1 MQVSEY
7 EWISKRAYTLWES
20 EGHPHGRDAEHW
32 EQAKKEFA
40 LMENTKAT
48 KPAHRKK
55 GEVKVATLGEEAT
68 KPKARA
74 RKVAVA
80 K

>member
-32 EQAKKEFA
+32 AQAKKEFS
-40 LMENTKAT
+40 LLETSKAT

-55 GEVKVATLGEEAT
+55 SEVKVATLTEAT
-68 KPKARA
+68 GKPKSRA
-74 RKVAVA
+74 RKANA
-80 K
+80 

>member
-1 MQVSEY
+1 MQVSEQ

-20 EGHPHGRDAEHW
+20 EGRPHGRDAEHW

-40 LMENTKAT
+40 LLQSTKAT

-55 GEVKVATLGEEAT
+55 GEVKTASVVPETT
-68 KPKARA
+68 KPKTRA
-74 RKVAVA
+74 KKSAA
-80 K
+80 Q

>member
-1 MQVSEY
+1 MQVSEL

-20 EGHPHGRDAEHW
+20 EGRPHGRDAEHW
-32 EQAKKEFA
+32 EQAKKEFT
-40 LMENTKAT
+40 LLQSTKAT

-55 GEVKVATLGEEAT
+55 GEAKVASIAPETAKT
-68 KPKARA
+68 KARA
-74 RKVAVA
+74 KKNAS

>member
-1 MQVSEY
+1 MQVSEL

-20 EGHPHGRDAEHW
+20 EGRPHGRDAEHW
-32 EQAKKEFA
+32 EQAKKEFT
-40 LMENTKAT
+40 LLQSTKAT

-55 GEVKVATLGEEAT
+55 GEAKVASIAPVTA
-68 KPKARA
+68 KSKARA
-74 RKVAVA
+74 KKNAS